1 MEIIDLTSAFTSLF
15 PFMILENL
23 GSISSVFYHLHRNE
37 FTYKLV
43 YIARHIDFL
52 ILGYKL
58 KGTLEYME
66 LLFNFLS
73 VVVICKS
80 TVHDKKHMDV
90 NILIGI
96 IKGAHDGMKNFHYII
111 SLYFWFI
118 AFIIHYETILGRYT
132 DIMVNILLCPPQYL
146 LKNNIL
152 IQ

>member
-1 MEIIDLTSAFTSLF
+1 MEILDLISSFTSLF

-43 YIARHIDFL
+43 YISRHVDFL

-73 VVVICKS
+73 MIIIYKA
-80 TVHDKKHMDV
+80 TVRDKKYMDV

-96 IKGAHDGMKNFHYII
+96 IKAGYGMKRFHYII

-132 DIMVNILLCPPQYL
+132 DIAVNILLCPPQYL

-152 IQ
+152 DL

>member
-1 MEIIDLTSAFTSLF
+1 MEILDLISSFTSLF

-43 YIARHIDFL
+43 YISRHVDFL

-73 VVVICKS
+73 MIIIYKANVR
-80 TVHDKKHMDV
+80 DKKYMDV

-96 IKGAHDGMKNFHYII
+96 IKAGYGMKRFHYII

-132 DIMVNILLCPPQYL
+132 DIAVNILLCPPQYL

-152 IQ
+152 DL

>member
-1 MEIIDLTSAFTSLF
+1 MEIIDLISSITSLF

-43 YIARHIDFL
+43 YISRHIDFL

-73 VVVICKS
+73 MIIIYNA
-80 TVHDKKHMDV
+80 TVQDKKHMDV

-96 IKGAHDGMKNFHYII
+96 IKGGYGMKKFHYII

-118 AFIIHYETILGRYT
+118 AFIIHQEHILGRYT
-132 DIMVNILLCPPQYL
+132 DIMVNLLLCPPQYL

-152 IQ
+152 AL

>member
-1 MEIIDLTSAFTSLF
+1 MEIINLTSSFTSLF

-43 YIARHIDFL
+43 YISRHIDFL

-73 VVVICKS
+73 IIIIYKA
-80 TVHDKKHMDV
+80 TVRDKKYMDI

-96 IKGAHDGMKNFHYII
+96 IALNKVRYEKLWNTFEALIANGVISNKNV
-111 SLYFWFI
+111 
-118 AFIIHYETILGRYT
+118 EG
-132 DIMVNILLCPPQYL
+132 
-146 LKNNIL
+146 LKND
-152 IQ
+152 

>member
-1 MEIIDLTSAFTSLF
+1 MEILDLISSFTSLF

-43 YIARHIDFL
+43 YISRHVDFL

-73 VVVICKS
+73 MIIIYKA
-80 TVHDKKHMDV
+80 TVRDKKYMDV

-96 IKGAHDGMKNFHYII
+96 IKAGYGMKKFHYII

-132 DIMVNILLCPPQYL
+132 DIAVNILLCPPQYL

-152 IQ
+152 DL

>member
-1 MEIIDLTSAFTSLF
+1 MEILDLISSFTSLF

-43 YIARHIDFL
+43 YISRHVDFL

-73 VVVICKS
+73 MIIIYKA
-80 TVHDKKHMDV
+80 TVRDKKYMDI

-96 IKGAHDGMKNFHYII
+96 IKGGYGMKRFHYII
-111 SLYFWFI
+111 SLYFWFT

-132 DIMVNILLCPPQYL
+132 DIAVNILLCPPQYL

-152 IQ
+152 AL